1 MWAWL
6 VLAKKAQVGYSSR
19 IEKAHSVKGQSGLG
33 LRPKNTIVS
42 CNLSLGCT
50 KGKGACLTLNHNHR
64 FIIIKHKLSPTL
76 T

>member
-1 MWAWL
+1 MGWA
-6 VLAKKAQVGYSSR
+6 
-19 IEKAHSVKGQSGLG
+19 

-76 T
+76 TYSISYVIGLLVELYG